1 MADGV
6 LLCEEV
12 LVVPADVLVRREAL
26 RDRRR
31 DEPISVTEDAIECL
45 LFGLRCW
52 GVVGTLGLSSYWLG
66 TRGGVSSGVDGGRAI
81 AGGEAVERWYE

>member
-12 LVVPADVLVRREAL
+12 LVVPAEVLVRSEAL

-31 DEPISVTEDAIECL
+31 DEPMSVTDDAIECL
-45 LFGLRCW
+45 LAGFRCW
-52 GVVGTLGLSSYWLG
+52 GVVGTLGLSSYWLA
-66 TRGGVSSGVDGGRAI
+66 TRGVSSGVDGGRLR
-81 AGGEAVERWYE
+81 AGGEAVLVREYE